1 MKQEL
6 IDHINFLARDIPPG
20 AVNSVGL
27 EDDVIFFYNQYI
39 NEFTE
44 HEFCLEFACFIATKT
59 RIENHI
65 KNQTSKQSRL
75 QAQFVVKPRKP
86 SQQKLYHPKLP
97 SIQDAE
103 LGELACRPRALQVF
117 LASGEAS
124 SCLSKPVSPKHP
136 LLRPGIKDLDCRFT
150 ISWCI
155 IT

>member
-1 MKQEL
+1 MVKTEEKIMKQEL

-44 HEFCLEFACFIATKT
+44 HEICLEFACFIATKT

-75 QAQFVVKPRKP
+75 QTQFGVKPRKP

-97 SIQDAE
+97 
-103 LGELACRPRALQVF
+103 
-117 LASGEAS
+117 
-124 SCLSKPVSPKHP
+124 
-136 LLRPGIKDLDCRFT
+136 
-150 ISWCI
+150 
-155 IT
+155 